1 MQRTI
6 SAFILLTCLALSG
19 CGVTGSLKTP
29 PPLSFEKAKAS
40 ADDKKDDAPQ
50 NNFDEDEFDIEN
62 NRDLNDILEEL
73 DD

>member
-6 SAFILLTCLALSG
+6 SAFLLLTCLALSG

-29 PPLSFEKAKAS
+29 PPLSFEKFKTDT
-40 ADDKKDDAPQ
+40 DDEKNDTTQ
-50 NNFDEDEFDIEN
+50 ESSDEDVLDIEN
-62 NRDLNDILEEL
+62 NRELNDILEDL

>member
-6 SAFILLTCLALSG
+6 SAFLLLTCLALSG

-29 PPLSFEKAKAS
+29 PPLSFEKFKADT
-40 ADDKKDDAPQ
+40 DDKKDDATQ
-50 NNFDEDEFDIEN
+50 DRSDEDDLDIEN
-62 NRDLNDILEEL
+62 NRELNDILEEL

>member
-40 ADDKKDDAPQ
+40 ADDKENAAARGG
-50 NNFDEDEFDIEN
+50 FDEDELDIEN
-62 NRDLNDILEEL
+62 NRDLNDLLEEL